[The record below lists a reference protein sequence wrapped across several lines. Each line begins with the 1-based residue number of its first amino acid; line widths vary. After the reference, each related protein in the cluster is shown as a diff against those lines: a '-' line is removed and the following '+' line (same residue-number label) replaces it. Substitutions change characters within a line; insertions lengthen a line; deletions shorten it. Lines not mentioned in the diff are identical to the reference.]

1 MSDIPLFEKK
11 AIPVTITG
19 LSNAG
24 KTTFVQRLITGEYH
38 ENPLPTMG
46 LSVERFEY
54 QSVLFQLFDLGGQ
67 TFFRDHLWR
76 EYISLSQGIIFIFD
90 STGELI
96 DEARKSFWKVAEWA
110 PEDTTVMFLANKWDL
125 DHLPLDKI
133 VTNLDLQQ
141 FSTTPSRSFQIF
153 DVSMKTG
160 QNIERAMDWFSSKL
174 LRQMRAKKIT
184 LYRVLIL
191 LSSGVPIVDLEF
203 GSRKTGSTHVSG
215 FMSAINQYIKKII
228 GESEGLQRIETDE
241 YQVLMTKYEHL
252 FCVIVCGLEDSPSK
266 VRTVAESV
274 LRFGAGELRERGKF
288 QLPTTIRDYLEEYFN
303 EEVFFPR

>member
-1 MSDIPLFEKK
+1 MSDEPLFLKK

-24 KTTFVQRLITGEYH
+24 KTTFVQRLITGEFID
-38 ENPLPTMG
+38 NLLPTMG

-54 QSVLFQLFDLGGQ
+54 QGVLFQLFDLGGQ
-67 TFFRDHLWR
+67 SFFRDHLWR

-90 STGELI
+90 STGDQIE
-96 DEARKSFWKVAEWA
+96 EAKKSFWKVAEWA
-110 PEDTTVMFLANKWDL
+110 PEDTTAMFMANKWDI
-125 DHLPLDKI
+125 DHLPLEDI
-133 VTNLDLQQ
+133 ITLLDLQK

-153 DVSMKTG
+153 DVSVKTG
-160 QNIERAMDWFSSKL
+160 LNIEKCMDWFSNKL
-174 LRQMRAKKIT
+174 LRQMQAKKIS

-203 GSRKTGSTHVSG
+203 GSRNTGSTLVSG

-228 GESEGLQRIETDE
+228 GENEGLQRIETDE
-241 YQVLMTKYEHL
+241 YQVLMTNYEHL
-252 FCVIVCGLEDSPSK
+252 FCVMVCGIDDSPSK

-274 LRFGAGELRERGKF
+274 LRFCSIQLRERGKY
-288 QLPTTIRDYLEEYFN
+288 QLPMTIRDYLDEYFKDEIN
-303 EEVFFPR
+303 YT